1 MPLRIVEI
9 SAPDAASDAIEDIA
23 KDQGAIDSW
32 HSAVN
37 KDGRRTTSVLVH
49 LDQQQGLMDE
59 IQHKLHKEK
68 KWRIAVLPVEA
79 TIPKPDVAKE
89 SEENG
94 NGNGQGNNKAKKIV
108 SGTITREELYTE
120 MEKGARLD
128 LNFMFF
134 VIISALVAAIGL
146 VRNDIAVIIG
156 AMVIAPLLGPNLALA
171 FGAALGDRD
180 LMIGAVKTNGAGL
193 ALTLLISALIGF
205 ILPISLDSAELLS
218 RTEVGLELIVLAL
231 ASGAAGVLSV
241 TTGMSGA
248 LVGVMVAVALM
259 PPAVAMGLYIGD
271 GAISN
276 AYGASLILATN
287 IICINLAAQSIF
299 FLRGIK
305 PRTWYARKKSKQ
317 SIKINGL
324 FWLALLGIIVL
335 LIVLRDYF

>member
-9 SAPDAASDAIEDIA
+9 SAPDTESETIEKIA
-23 KDQGAIDSW
+23 EDQGAIDSW
-32 HSAVN
+32 HSAKN
-37 KDGRRTTSVLVH
+37 NDGRRTTSILVH
-49 LDQQQGLMDE
+49 LDQQQELMDE
-59 IQHKLHKEK
+59 IQKKLHNEK
-68 KWRIAVLPVEA
+68 KWRIAVIPVEA
-79 TIPKPDVAKE
+79 TIPKPDVSDKGGANKQE
-89 SEENG
+89 KENG
-94 NGNGQGNNKAKKIV
+94 NGKAKKIV

-128 LNFMFF
+128 LNFIFF

-171 FGAALGDRD
+171 FGAALGDRN
-180 LMIGAVKTNGAGL
+180 LMIAAVKTNAAGL

-205 ILPISLDSAELLS
+205 ILPVSLDSAELLS

-259 PPAVAMGLYIGD
+259 PPAVAMGLYLGD
-271 GAISN
+271 GLTSQ
-276 AYGASLILATN
+276 AYGAGLILATN
-287 IICINLAAQSIF
+287 IICINLAAQGIF

-305 PRTWYARKKSKQ
+305 PRTWYERKKSVQ
-317 SIKINGL
+317 SIKMNGL
-324 FWLALLGIIVL
+324 FWLVLLGIIVL